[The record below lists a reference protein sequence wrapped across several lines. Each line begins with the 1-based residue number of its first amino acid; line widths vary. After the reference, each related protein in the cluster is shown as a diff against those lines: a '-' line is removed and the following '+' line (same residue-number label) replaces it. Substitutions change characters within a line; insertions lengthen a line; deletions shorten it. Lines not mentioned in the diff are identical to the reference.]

1 MTGAAVIQQV
11 RPAGARGETLAL
23 LAAAALLG
31 LVLALWIRAHGTTGG
46 KQQIYEW
53 QVSAFET
60 LTGPDQAT
68 YNALDAAKY
77 DILYLYDDLNL
88 MNQPGEPFRW
98 PAIAEL
104 EEFLVP
110 PFVRD
115 GSWRQN
121 GSLQWSLHEPLDKGE
136 MQGSVMYLGTG
147 GTVEGQGS
155 FLLVIGHVHAG
166 FSNNN
171 SLLVWW
177 NPARQVTMP
186 QSGFQDSLIL
196 QGWRQVVPY
205 SGATEIRRLFGPQP
219 QDDAGYWPEDDAGAL
234 SQDIAD
240 ELFGEAP

>member
-1 MTGAAVIQQV
+1 MTATAIQQV
-11 RPAGARGETLAL
+11 RPAGFRGEALAL
-23 LAAAALLG
+23 AAVTV
-31 LVLALWIRAHGTTGG
+31 LVAMGLALWIQAHGTTGG

-60 LTGPDQAT
+60 LTGPDQAI

-77 DILYLYDDLNL
+77 DILYLYDDLN
-88 MNQPGEPFRW
+88 MMTQPGETFRW
-98 PAIAEL
+98 PSIAEL
-104 EEFLVP
+104 EEYLVP

-147 GTVEGQGS
+147 GNVEGQGS

-171 SLLVWW
+171 SLLIWW
-177 NPARQVTMP
+177 NREPRVVMP
-186 QSGFQDSLIL
+186 QSGFNDSLIL

-205 SGATEIRRLFGPQP
+205 SGATEIRRLFGKQ
-219 QDDAGYWPEDDAGAL
+219 PEDDAAAE

-240 ELFGEAP
+240 ELFGGEQ

>member
-1 MTGAAVIQQV
+1 MGTAATQLVRPVGLRNEARALGIAVIMVLGVQAIYV
-11 RPAGARGETLAL
+11 HERGREADRPT
-23 LAAAALLG
+23 
-31 LVLALWIRAHGTTGG
+31 
-46 KQQIYEW
+46 IYEW

-60 LTGPDQAT
+60 LTGPDQAI

-77 DILYLYDDLNL
+77 DILYLYDDLN
-88 MNQPGEPFRW
+88 MMTQPGETFRW
-98 PAIAEL
+98 PSIAEL
-104 EEFLVP
+104 EEYLVP

-147 GTVEGQGS
+147 GNVEGQGS

-171 SLLVWW
+171 SLLIWW
-177 NPARQVTMP
+177 NREPRVVMP
-186 QSGFQDSLIL
+186 QSGFNDSLIL

-205 SGATEIRRLFGPQP
+205 SGATEIRRLFGKQ
-219 QDDAGYWPEDDAGAL
+219 PEDDAAAE

-240 ELFGEAP
+240 ELFGGEQ